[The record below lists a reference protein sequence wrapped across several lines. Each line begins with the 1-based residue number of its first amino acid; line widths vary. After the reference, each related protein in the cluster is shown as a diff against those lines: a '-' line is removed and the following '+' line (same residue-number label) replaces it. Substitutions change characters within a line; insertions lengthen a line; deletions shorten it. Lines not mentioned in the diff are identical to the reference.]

1 MDGENTATQRDKR
14 ADKRQIETTEEEIKS
29 KEESEKTKSEG
40 EGEEEE
46 KKKGKR
52 KQCLGLLGRVTP
64 AHLPQSQSVPAEWL

>member
-29 KEESEKTKSEG
+29 KEKTESEG
-40 EGEEEE
+40 GGEEEE

-52 KQCLGLLGRVTP
+52 KKCLGLLGRVTP
-64 AHLPQSQSVPAEWL
+64 AHLPQSQSVSAEWL